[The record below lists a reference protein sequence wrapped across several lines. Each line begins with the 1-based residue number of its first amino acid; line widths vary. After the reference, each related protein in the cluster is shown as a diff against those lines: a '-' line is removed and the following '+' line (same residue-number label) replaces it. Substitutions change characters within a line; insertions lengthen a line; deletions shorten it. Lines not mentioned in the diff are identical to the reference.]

1 VPELAQPLLPADP
14 IYGLLRRQSSYL
26 PAFAICRTMKRV
38 TYKNLVAKIAPRIN
52 ECFPWD
58 VAEKMTAGEDLL
70 FLDVRENQEYD
81 TMHIEHSLHVP
92 RGILETAVEWD
103 HEETEPELVR
113 ARDRRIIVVCR
124 SGSRSVF
131 ATFTLMQMG
140 YGKVTSL
147 KTGLRGWN
155 EYDLPLVDIEGNRVD
170 PEVGDKYFANK
181 LLDYQR
187 KPENL
192 AEQPL
197 RPSQEQNI

>member
-1 VPELAQPLLPADP
+1 
-14 IYGLLRRQSSYL
+14 
-26 PAFAICRTMKRV
+26 MKQV
-38 TYKNLVAKIAPRIN
+38 TYKDLVAEITPQIN

-58 VAEKMTAGEDLL
+58 VEERLKAGEDIL

-81 TMHIEHSLHVP
+81 TMYIENSLHVP

-113 ARDRRIIVVCR
+113 ARDRQIVVVCR

-131 ATFTLMQMG
+131 AAYTLMRLG
-140 YGKVTSL
+140 YKHVTSL

-155 EYDLPLVDIEGNRVD
+155 EYNLPLVNMENNQVD
-170 PEVGDKYFANK
+170 PELGDLYFANK

-187 KPENL
+187 KPEDWT
-192 AEQPL
+192 E
-197 RPSQEQNI
+197 S